1 MGRNADKKIMKTLS
15 AIHKILKFYDDN
27 MDADEIDF
35 SQLTAKSLKI
45 SGNRFVRIMTMLSE
59 SGYIDGIE
67 VRENNDDTVDLLFE
81 GSAITL
87 DGLKYYAE
95 NSLFLRAAGALPDV
109 VTAGISTV
117 AGAVL

>member
-1 MGRNADKKIMKTLS
+1 MKTLKT
-15 AIHKILKFYDDN
+15 IHKILKFYDDN

-45 SGNRFVRIMTMLSE
+45 SENRFVRIMAMLSDG
-59 SGYIDGIE
+59 GYIDGID

-87 DGLKYYAE
+87 EGLKYYAE
-95 NSLFLRAAGALPDV
+95 NALFLRAAGILPDV

>member
-1 MGRNADKKIMKTLS
+1 MERNADKKIMKTLS

-67 VRENNDDTVDLLFE
+67 VRENNDDTVDVIFDD
-81 GSAITL
+81 SSITL
-87 DGLKYYAE
+87 EGLKYYAE
-95 NSLFLRAAGALPDV
+95 NALFLRAAEHCRSLSQR
-109 VTAGISTV
+109 TQQ
-117 AGAVL
+117 